1 MFSPSR
7 FQSQYKSLLVSY
19 RTTAEELVQ
28 LLLNCYSSKENP
40 KNYAVHEVNKNPYS
54 DRLLD
59 PDEFPLLAQSEWPRA
74 SRHNYAFVL
83 RRNMSR
89 NVFLRAKVRITH
101 LDSAHRLFSCQCREL
116 FDFSAFC
123 I

>member
-1 MFSPSR
+1 M
-7 FQSQYKSLLVSY
+7 SY

-54 DRLLD
+54 DRPLEA
-59 PDEFPLLAQSEWPRA
+59 DEFPLLAQSEWPRA

-83 RRNMSR
+83 RRNVSYTLSLKSR
-89 NVFLRAKVRITH
+89 VSSSRK
-101 LDSAHRLFSCQCREL
+101 Q
-116 FDFSAFC
+116 
-123 I
+123 